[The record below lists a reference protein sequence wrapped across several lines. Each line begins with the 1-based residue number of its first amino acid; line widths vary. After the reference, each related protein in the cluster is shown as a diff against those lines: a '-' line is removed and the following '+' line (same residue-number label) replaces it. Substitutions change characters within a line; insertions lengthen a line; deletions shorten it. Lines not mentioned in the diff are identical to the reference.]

1 MCRDCY
7 KLIIVKQALKM
18 SNKVKSKNQARE
30 HNMVANV
37 GYGSGDSHHPV
48 HSSDSVLSDNM
59 EDGNA
64 SVAST
69 VIGDIPPATPFGV
82 FNHVESK
89 LPENP
94 SRDSGV
100 ESEGKSSI
108 HKIIASKAEACI
120 SKQGTPWPWKGNER
134 DGSVARA
141 SGFVWPWFHND
152 QVNVAVP
159 QKSYCVSKPE
169 IQGNESNNNEAPGSG
184 TSPLD
189 INSKSRAI
197 SLRSTST
204 SALTKVDVDSDC
216 LDYEI
221 LWEDV
226 IIGGQIGQGNKYFY

>member
-1 MCRDCY
+1 MIV
-7 KLIIVKQALKM
+7 IIVKQPLKM
-18 SNKVKSKNQARE
+18 SNKVKSKIQARE
-30 HNMVANV
+30 NNMVANG

-48 HSSDSVLSDNM
+48 HISDSVLSDNR

-69 VIGDIPPATPFGV
+69 MIGDIPPATPFGV

-89 LPENP
+89 LRENS
-94 SRDSGV
+94 SRDSGG

-108 HKIIASKAEACI
+108 HKIIASKEEAWI
-120 SKQGTPWPWKGNER
+120 SKQGIPWPWKGNER

-169 IQGNESNNNEAPGSG
+169 IQVNESNRPTNNEAPGSW
-184 TSPLD
+184 TTPLD
-189 INSKSRAI
+189 INSKSHAI
-197 SLRSTST
+197 SFRSTST
-204 SALTKVDVDSDC
+204 SALTKVDVDTDC

-221 LWEDV
+221 LWEDM
-226 IIGGQIGQGNKYFY
+226 IIGGQIGQGNKYF